1 MYTLDTPNTPLT
13 IPATPI
19 YFGGVPDTFALA
31 PGASATDTSFSGCI
45 GDTTINGKSINY
57 ASSTSNQGASTAKCP
72 IPDGPA
78 ASVPAVK
85 PKRIDDDDM
94 SAPEPTP
101 AAPETPRAP
110 EPPVQEENN
119 EPEPT
124 TEGNYFNNTDTG
136 SFAQSV
142 IESF

>member
-1 MYTLDTPNTPLT
+1 MDDFDVYTLDTPNSPLT

-45 GDTTINGKSINY
+45 GDTSINGKSINY

-72 IPDGPA
+72 IPDGSATGAPA
-78 ASVPAVK
+78 AK
-85 PKRIDDDDM
+85 PKRIDDDEM

-101 AAPETPRAP
+101 VEPQPPKPPKQEEVPQ
-110 EPPVQEENN
+110 PPV
-119 EPEPT
+119 
-124 TEGNYFNNTDTG
+124 TEGIRFPG
-136 SFAQSV
+136 ISF
-142 IESF
+142 